1 MTLEGVDGMERRAKP
16 AANDLTIPYV
26 RNVMG
31 PVSYTIIHFERCP
44 GSHAYQMA
52 MSVIYE
58 AGLKIY
64 AEHGLKLLA
73 WPGREMISEV
83 PAEWDEIKFIE
94 GLPASHIVVARRKGE
109 TWYAA
114 GMTDAPRTV
123 NLPLDFLEEGKNYD
137 ALIFSDQDST
147 MMNRE
152 TRVAVNKDTL
162 LLELLPRGGVAVRLR
177 PSVP

>member
-162 LLELLPRGGVAVRLR
+162 LLELLPRGGFAVRLR